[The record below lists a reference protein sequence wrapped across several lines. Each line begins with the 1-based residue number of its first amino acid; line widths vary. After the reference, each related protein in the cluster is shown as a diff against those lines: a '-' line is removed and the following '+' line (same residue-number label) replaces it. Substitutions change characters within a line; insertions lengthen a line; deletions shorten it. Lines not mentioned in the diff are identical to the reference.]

1 MATNFSCRAF
11 SSIDQILAQA
21 YTGKLNITTFAET
34 CPNVCT
40 LAWGIGNPD
49 LSGIGTNISYIL
61 QAALTILFGPL
72 FCLVYATLEPD
83 SKRLEK
89 LQNQFHDI
97 SAQFTIP
104 VSVAAIVRYRQHASF
119 YELDFLHSLLTMQFF
134 SLLSS
139 SVVAGVFAER
149 KSIMRIIV
157 LVIYGLLD
165 FALYMIL
172 IKGLITSQ
180 PRWKTL
186 DDLAEACSAYS
197 QIFPWIQH
205 IPTSDVLLHITT
217 KQFFKPFNKTAWK
230 YGLIIFGFVLAG
242 IIGLF
247 LAVIILA
254 LLYKALTSKDAR
266 FLGLISLGLSVGML
280 VEVVQMERTRNIMKE
295 VTGLDFLDNEWGFGQ
310 IISLFLWVPLGLQ
323 SIYNVIGILNGE

>member
-1 MATNFSCRAF
+1 MAANFSCRAF
-11 SSIDQILAQA
+11 SSIDQVLVQA
-21 YTGKLNITTFAET
+21 DTGELNITAFAKS

-72 FCLVYATLEPD
+72 FCLAYAIYKPD
-83 SKRLEK
+83 SERWEK

-104 VSVAAIVRYRQHASF
+104 VAVAAIVRYHQHASF
-119 YELDFLHSLLTMQFF
+119 YEIDFLHSLLTMQFF

-149 KSIMRIIV
+149 KSITRIIV

-165 FALYMIL
+165 FALYMVL
-172 IKGLITSQ
+172 VGDLITSQ
-180 PRWKTL
+180 PRWQTL
-186 DDLAEACSAYS
+186 NDLGEACSAYNH
-197 QIFPWIQH
+197 IFPWIQH
-205 IPTSDVLLHITT
+205 IPTPNVLPHITA

-230 YGLIIFGFVLAG
+230 FGLILFGFIVAG
-242 IIGLF
+242 IIGLV
-247 LAVIILA
+247 LAVVILGM
-254 LLYKALTSKDAR
+254 LFKALTSKDAR

-280 VEVVQMERTRNIMKE
+280 VEVVQMERTRNIMEE
-295 VTGLDFLDNEWGFGQ
+295 VTGLEFLDNEWGFGQ

-323 SIYNVIGILNGE
+323 SIYNVIGILNGD